1 MCVWLNV
8 YWSCSSSRLRMQQR
22 EKEISNSKK
31 NLKQLFTQLDQS
43 ASGMSLNM
51 STDVEDV
58 RDSKIAS
65 LESSLAALKSEKR
78 DLELKLLS
86 LETVQGTLS
95 QLFTVLQLTKSH
107 LEFILQKQKNAL
119 KLRSVIWDQVKNT
132 SWQRIKCYNQGQS
145 NIMH

>member
-1 MCVWLNV
+1 
-8 YWSCSSSRLRMQQR
+8 MQQR

-31 NLKQLFTQLDQS
+31 NLEQLFTQLDRS

-78 DLELKLLS
+78 ELELKLLS
-86 LETVQGTLS
+86 LETIQGTIS
-95 QLFTVLQLTKSH
+95 QFFAVLQLTKSH

-119 KLRSVIWDQVKNT
+119 KLRSVI
-132 SWQRIKCYNQGQS
+132 
-145 NIMH
+145 